1 MFRAKKSP
9 MHSLYVDS
17 QNSYGATVRTPF
29 KVTVFKE
36 NETWKSADKF
46 ISTSAFIGAQVV
58 SHTIIYWIIGIILSL
73 ASFAFFYFIISSQLG
88 I

>member
-1 MFRAKKSP
+1 MLRTCDKCAILTLATQATKPAGEIVFQTI
-9 MHSLYVDS
+9 SLS
-17 QNSYGATVRTPF
+17 A
-29 KVTVFKE
+29 KE

-46 ISTSAFIGAQVV
+46 ISMSASIGAQVV

-73 ASFAFFYFIISSQLG
+73 VSFAFFYFIISSQLG